1 MSLSK
6 FKYEQNKKKR
16 ETQHKPIEQKE
27 MWFGVGI
34 DAGDLE
40 HKIKRIQE
48 FLDKKHAVKLTIK
61 ARGRVS
67 SSVITELM
75 KRVLELLKDTS
86 SYDENAKFEG
96 RNYTAIVRP
105 IKK

>member
-16 ETQHKPIEQKE
+16 ETKHKPIEQKE

-34 DAGDLE
+34 DEGDMQ

-48 FLDKKHAVKLTIK
+48 FLDKKHSVKLTIK

-67 SSVITELM
+67 SSVITSLM
-75 KRVLELLKDTS
+75 QKILGLLQDS
-86 SYDENAKFEG
+86 VAYDNNAKFEG